1 MIHKTI
7 QKKLILY
14 LDGNLPER
22 ETAIVKE
29 HLSKCQSCQ
38 KEIKV
43 LSSIWNNENALERI
57 TPSDYLW
64 TKLEARLNEIN
75 DADHHSLIDKL
86 ILVARLSI
94 MAALVVVAIF
104 VGSYIGNVSND
115 VIKYDLKSTPGEYFW
130 NTYNLDSF
138 EPIPTES
145 IGKAFTLAS
154 NDEENEAQR

>member
-7 QKKLILY
+7 QNKLILY

-29 HLSKCQSCQ
+29 HLFECQSCQ
-38 KEIKV
+38 KEIKA
-43 LSSIWNNENALERI
+43 LSAIWKNENALEII

-64 TKLEARLNEIN
+64 TKLEARLNELN
-75 DADHHSLIDKL
+75 EEAPYLLIDKL
-86 ILVARLSI
+86 VPAARLSI
-94 MAALVVVAIF
+94 MAALVLAAIF

-115 VIKYDLKSTPGEYFW
+115 VKNYDLKNAPGEYFW
-130 NTYNLDSF
+130 NIYNLDFF

-145 IGKAFTLAS
+145 IGKAFALAS
-154 NDEENEAQR
+154 NDGENEVER

>member
-14 LDGNLPER
+14 LDGNLSER

-29 HLSKCQSCQ
+29 HLSQCRLCE
-38 KEIKV
+38 KEIQA
-43 LSSIWNNENALERI
+43 LSAIWKNDSALEKI

-64 TKLEARLNEIN
+64 TKLEAQLNKLNE
-75 DADHHSLIDKL
+75 DSPYPLIEKL
-86 ILVARLSI
+86 IPVARLSI

-115 VIKYDLKSTPGEYFW
+115 VKKYDLKSTPGEYFW